1 MTKGMPGS
9 ASCADPV
16 AVAPTVY
23 LTQRELGAAAFPA
36 ALRALTSSGAGALI
50 ALTAL
55 SAVAAGADVTTDLL
69 DTPGALR

>member
-1 MTKGMPGS
+1 MPVPAFS
-9 ASCADPV
+9 ADPV

-50 ALTAL
+50 ILIAL
-55 SAVAAGADVTTDLL
+55 SAVAAGEDVTTDLL
-69 DTPGALR
+69 DAPGALR